1 MIPAED
7 LKSISFERLAEAEI
21 MLLEK
26 RFDCAVYLSG
36 YCVEIYLKHKICLAL
51 NWEGFPSTGKEFEKL
66 KSLKTH
72 DLGVLLSFTGSESL
86 ILKEHLPVWC
96 KLLVWNPEL
105 RYRVAGTVKEEEA
118 LEMMQNVKK
127 MLEIL

>member
-1 MIPAED
+1 MIPAKD
-7 LKSISFERLAEAEI
+7 LKSISLERLAEAEI

-36 YCVEIYLKHKICLAL
+36 YCVEIYLKHKICQTL

-72 DLGVLLSFTGSESL
+72 DLGVLLSFTGSESFV
-86 ILKEHLPVWC
+86 LKEHLLTWSP
-96 KLLVWNPEL
+96 LLEWNPEF
-105 RYRVAGTVKEEEA
+105 RYRVVGTVKEDEA
-118 LEMMQNVKK
+118 VEMIQSVKT
-127 MLEIL
+127 MIGIL